1 MKMILPRPA
10 PDLLPPDLEE
20 LYLRVVFRYQDEGP
34 EIVHVDVLEPS
45 AARIMAAAAVEPD
58 DEALYGAIGT
68 QLTLAR
74 RN

>member
-1 MKMILPRPA
+1 MILPRPA
-10 PDLLPPDLEE
+10 PDPLPPDLEE

-45 AARIMAAAAVEPD
+45 AARIMAAAAIDPD
-58 DEALYGAIGT
+58 EEALYGAIGT